1 MRDNGN
7 LGAKIK
13 TKHFKEDKD
22 HRIEP
27 DLSTDRKWTVRD
39 VASDQEQKLTKQKS
53 GYESA
58 FCCVFFSFRSVE
70 SHKNRNG
77 YICKLV

>member
-1 MRDNGN
+1 MKDNGN
-7 LGAKIK
+7 LRAKIK
-13 TKHFKEDKD
+13 TKHFKEDKY

-27 DLSTDRKWTVRD
+27 DWWTDRKWTVRD

-58 FCCVFFSFRSVE
+58 FYCVFF
-70 SHKNRNG
+70 
-77 YICKLV
+77 